1 MTMGL
6 LSHVSHQELRECVGM
21 CLAHLHLFCSTIYQ
35 LHRFSLFELTVD
47 DLKLT
52 MNVIVEAGFDK
63 WSLVSN

>member
-35 LHRFSLFELTVD
+35 LHRFSLFELAVD
-47 DLKLT
+47 DQV
-52 MNVIVEAGFDK
+52 NNECYC
-63 WSLVSN
+63 